1 MATTPSPRASGA
13 RLTPEGVAKLAR
25 NDAKKLLVVNVWAT
39 WCGPCVTELPELV
52 GMNRMYRRRGFE
64 LITISLDDPKKSDQ
78 ALKTLK
84 DLHVACKNYLYSG
97 ADRDKLADALDKQWP
112 GPLPHTLL
120 IAPGGKVVYRKNG
133 PIDPQEVKK
142 AIADYLGRTY

>member
-1 MATTPSPRASGA
+1 M
-13 RLTPEGVAKLAR
+13 
-25 NDAKKLLVVNVWAT
+25 
-39 WCGPCVTELPELV
+39 
-52 GMNRMYRRRGFE
+52 
-64 LITISLDDPKKSDQ
+64 
-78 ALKTLK
+78 KTLK

-120 IAPGGKVVYRKNG
+120 IAPGGKVIYRKNG
-133 PIDPQEVKK
+133 AIDPQEVKK